1 MPASVKIHTK
11 CCIVGGGPA
20 GVMLGYLLA
29 RRGIHVT
36 ILEKHKDFFRD
47 FRGDTVHPSTLE
59 VLYEL
64 GILDDF
70 LKLPHQRITH
80 VGGKVGNFVFQ
91 AADFGRLPTRCKFI
105 ALMPQWDFLAFLSE
119 QGKRYPEFDL
129 RMSYKVTELVYE
141 NDRVTGVRAS
151 TPAGPVE
158 VTADLV
164 IGCDGRHA
172 TTRDAA
178 GFEVVEK
185 GVPIDVLWFH
195 ISRKTNDPEQLLGNV
210 NYGKALILIN
220 RNEYFQAGLII
231 AKGSFDQLKQ
241 RGLESFR
248 SDLLKIAPFLG
259 DRVNELQ
266 DWDSIKLLSVQINR
280 LKRWHRPGLLCIGDS
295 AHAMSPAGGVGIN
308 YAIQDA
314 VATANLL
321 AGPLRDGTVSESLLG
336 ELQRRRELPVRI
348 IQTIQTFAHRG
359 LSYVFANP
367 GEAQPPA
374 PFRTITRLPGLPHV
388 LGRVIGMGPRP
399 EHVRNPAIPRSVQK
413 VGLRTAAMLGGAC
426 GAVVLGARMLRKP
439 VP

>member
-1 MPASVKIHTK
+1 MPASEKMHTK

-20 GVMLGYLLA
+20 GIMLGYLLA
-29 RRGIHVT
+29 RQGVHVT

-70 LKLPHQRITH
+70 LKLPHQKISH
-80 VGGKVGNFVFQ
+80 VGAKVGNFTFQ
-91 AADFGRLPTRCKFI
+91 AADFSRLPTQCKFI
-105 ALMPQWDFLAFLSE
+105 ALMPQWDFLAFLSD

-129 RMSYKVTELVYE
+129 RMSYKVTELLYQ
-141 NDRVTGVRAS
+141 NDRVAGVRAS
-151 TPAGPVE
+151 TPEGQVE
-158 VTADLV
+158 ITADLV
-164 IGCDGRHA
+164 IGCDGRHS

-178 GFEVVEK
+178 GFEVAEK

-195 ISRKTNDPEQLLGNV
+195 ISRKANDPEQLLGNV

-280 LKRWHRPGLLCIGDS
+280 LKRWHRPGLLCIGDA

-314 VATANLL
+314 VATANLI
-321 AGPLRDGTVSESLLG
+321 AEPLRNAVLSESLFA
-336 ELQRRRELPVRI
+336 ELQRRRELPTRI

-359 LSYVFANP
+359 LSSVFASP

-374 PFRTITRLPGLPHV
+374 PFRTIIQLPGLPHV

-399 EHVRNPAIPRSVQK
+399 EHIRQSSGARSRQGKPVQ
-413 VGLRTAAMLGGAC
+413 TAVMLAAAL
-426 GAVVLGARMLRKP
+426 GAVAMGARMLRRTGT
-439 VP
+439 